1 MSSDEQKRKVAYLSA
16 YKWIMQDIDIKE
28 ERIARLDERI
38 TALRSLRIT
47 DMPKGG
53 QAVGIDDLIA
63 QKVDLFREINE
74 RLKEANK
81 ERDQIETAIQQMPQ
95 YQDRVVLEL
104 KYIEGLR
111 YEDMTERLGYSLR
124 HIKRMHWAAVD
135 RFVIP

>member
-16 YKWIMQDIDIKE
+16 YKWIMADIDIKE
-28 ERIARLDERI
+28 ERLARLDDRI
-38 TALRSLRIT
+38 TSLRSLRIS

>member
-1 MSSDEQKRKVAYLSA
+1 MSSDDQKRKVAYLSA

-28 ERIARLDERI
+28 ERLARLDERI

-53 QAVGIDDLIA
+53 QAVGIDELIA

-74 RLKEANK
+74 QL
-81 ERDQIETAIQQMPQ
+81 TAIQQMPQ